1 MILMHVAGAA
11 TPGRASSAC
20 RLPLHD
26 RAWTAGVWPAAL
38 GRRASPA
45 AGIALTGGA
54 MRAAEVWPAVLG
66 QSSYLPGSV
75 RGARKNKIRRTGIV
89 AICSIMYFS
98 GRVKRSK

>member
-26 RAWTAGVWPAAL
+26 RACTAGVWPAAL
-38 GRRASPA
+38 GRRACPA
-45 AGIALTGGA
+45 AGVALTGGE

-66 QSSYLPGSV
+66 QSICPARLEKPERTKQDDRYNGNLQYYVFWWEGKSV
-75 RGARKNKIRRTGIV
+75 Q
-89 AICSIMYFS
+89 
-98 GRVKRSK
+98 